1 MRKGRREG
9 LLPSGKEKNE
19 RCSPCKV
26 ALRMGRER
34 MRRIHAKAEDKVMGP
49 HRVRRKRSYGRETL
63 MGRGE
68 RRRASLTLAVGSDR
82 ERSVTVAQI
91 ARDAP
96 SFSPPT
102 HWQTWTWTWT
112 YLLGRTVDTTRAS

>member
-1 MRKGRREG
+1 M
-9 LLPSGKEKNE
+9 LPSGKEKNE

-34 MRRIHAKAEDKVMGP
+34 MREIHAKADDKVMGP

-68 RRRASLTLAVGSDR
+68 HRRASLTLAVGR
-82 ERSVTVAQI
+82 EKG
-91 ARDAP
+91 P
-96 SFSPPT
+96 
-102 HWQTWTWTWT
+102 
-112 YLLGRTVDTTRAS
+112 